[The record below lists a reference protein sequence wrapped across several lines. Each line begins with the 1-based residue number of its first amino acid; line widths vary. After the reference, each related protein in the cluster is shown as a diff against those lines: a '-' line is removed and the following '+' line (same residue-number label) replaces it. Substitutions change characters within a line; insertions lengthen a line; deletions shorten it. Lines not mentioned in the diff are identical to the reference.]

1 MSEHAIR
8 LEWASAPHAT
18 KAGTYNR
25 DHKAVI
31 SPEVA
36 IPVSAAPEYLGNPNF
51 ADPEQM
57 LVSALA
63 SCHML
68 FFLAIC
74 EGSGYSVET
83 YVDEAVGTISKSPE
97 DYHWVSTITL
107 RPRVTFSGDKQPDR
121 NTLTRLHDKAH
132 KGCFIANSIKSEF
145 VLELD

>member
-8 LEWASAPHAT
+8 LEWAPAPHAT
-18 KAGTYNR
+18 RAGTYSR
-25 DHKAVI
+25 DHKAII
-31 SPEVA
+31 SPEVS
-36 IPVSAAPEYLGNPNF
+36 IPASAAAEYLGNPSL
-51 ADPEQM
+51 ADPEQL

-74 EGSGYSVET
+74 EGSGYSVAS
-83 YVDEAVGTISKSPE
+83 YADEAVGTVSKSPE
-97 DYHWVSTITL
+97 GFQWVSTIRL
-107 RPRVTFSGDKQPDR
+107 RPRVTFSGEKQLNR
-121 NTLTRLHDKAH
+121 ETLVRLHDKAH

>member
-8 LEWASAPHAT
+8 LEWASAPHASQ
-18 KAGTYNR
+18 AGTYSR
-25 DHKAVI
+25 DHKAII
-31 SPEVA
+31 SPDVT
-36 IPVSAAPEYLGNPNF
+36 IPASAAPEYLGNPRL
-51 ADPEQM
+51 ADPEQL

-74 EGSGYSVET
+74 EGSGYAVAS
-83 YVDEAVGTISKSPE
+83 YVDEAVGTVSKSPE
-97 DYHWVSTITL
+97 GFHWVSTITL
-107 RPRVTFSGDKQPDR
+107 RPRVVFTGEKQPSR
-121 NTLTRLHDKAH
+121 EALARLHDKAH